1 MGNSMKT
8 RRLRC
13 KRPRS
18 SDWGADRAVITVVL
32 VAVTIVLLLVGFS
45 GPSVYFVL
53 PGPTGWLYIAAVIIV
68 ATCALVWLYCIDD
81 KRNRGNPPGSRT
93 VNQRSKRIPLQ

>member
-1 MGNSMKT
+1 MEVRSLRGK
-8 RRLRC
+8 RRRYRDLV
-13 KRPRS
+13 
-18 SDWGADRAVITVVL
+18 ADRAVKTVVL
-32 VAVTIVLLLVGFS
+32 VAVTIVLVLIGFS

-53 PGPTGWLYIAAVIIV
+53 PGPTGWLYIAVVIIV
-68 ATCALVWLYCIDD
+68 ATCALVWLFCVDD